1 MDSVAEEVEKIINVE
16 ESYDD
21 DDDVAKADRE
31 LARMKAKPIPAA
43 KINTDKDKI
52 KKTAKDK
59 EEELDEGLKGAQS
72 KLDVAEPKGK
82 LTGADFKKLRKEDS
96 EQIDELSVGKL
107 DAYRK
112 KAYKEYDKQYDK
124 NPMKANLNRLLGA
137 ELADD
142 KIKKKTG
149 TFHPSMLQKLK
160 HKLKGEEVEQIKED
174 EVLDERTL
182 TSGESKEKE
191 HYVKSMKKNVK
202 GFKDRYGDRAK
213 EVMYA
218 TATKMAKEEVDLLE
232 DVLDFMQTEEYAQL
246 DELSKK
252 TLGNYVKKSTISAI
266 KSFGLAGN
274 AAQRSKSAADTKQ
287 FMKHTEK
294 FAKRS
299 AGIKKAN
306 ARLNKEDVE
315 QIDELSTKTLKSYQ
329 DKASNYLHQ
338 TSYRY
343 NSNHPHAKEL
353 NDILDRNE
361 KNTESGLDRAHK
373 TIKDRENK
381 NKNKK
386 ILGIGE
392 ETIKENYGDM
402 PHAAKELVLHADN
415 DHHLHY
421 SSHQPIVKNLSKK
434 MKKGTYH
441 PEKAKKLWQYH
452 ADRAAQSY
460 AKHHGDGTPWHKM
473 FSVSDRKH
481 AAAHWEDMHR
491 HELNESAGPTSDY
504 SLNSTFAPE
513 ASTPIA
519 RVKQAAHSA
528 MKRIK
533 DKLGV
538 KSEAVM
544 GSAGGTDEGGAPT
557 ITTDDLTGR
566 TTGNKPNNFLK
577 YKSKLKG
584 DINTPFGK
592 GTGKYD

>member
-1 MDSVAEEVEKIINVE
+1 MFYNKFKMDSVAEEVEKIISVD

-21 DDDVAKADRE
+21 DEDDDVAKADRE
-31 LARMKAKPIPAA
+31 LARMKAKPIEA
-43 KINTDKDKI
+43 D
-52 KKTAKDK
+52 KKTDPDK
-59 EEELDEGLKGAQS
+59 EI
-72 KLDVAEPKGK
+72 GK
-82 LTGADFKKLRKEDS
+82 LAKKTPKEVDES
-96 EQIDELSVGKL
+96 VEQIDELSVGKL

-124 NPMKANLNRLLGA
+124 NPMKANLNRLGGA

-149 TFHPSMLQKLK
+149 TFHPSMLQKLN

-232 DVLDFMQTEEYAQL
+232 DVLEFMQTEEYAQL

-294 FAKRS
+294 FGKRS

-306 ARLNKEDVE
+306 ARLNKEDLDLLEDVIDFMQTE
-315 QIDELSTKTLKSYQ
+315 EYAQLDELSKDTLKSYVQ
-329 DKASNYLHQ
+329 KGQMDYLTAKKDRRANVDKA
-338 TSYRY
+338 YRKVRDMV
-343 NSNHPHAKEL
+343 NPHRVPKHDAET
-353 NDILDRNE
+353 E
-361 KNTESGLDRAHK
+361 KQF
-373 TIKDRENK
+373 KDM
-381 NKNKK
+381 KK
-386 ILGIGE
+386 HFRDNP
-392 ETIKENYGDM
+392 IKENYGDM

-491 HELNESAGPTSDY
+491 HELNEAAGPTSDY
-504 SLNSTFAPE
+504 SMNSCFDQSANPSSNP
-513 ASTPIA
+513 STPIA

-544 GSAGGTDEGGAPT
+544 GSAGGTDEGGAST

-566 TTGNKPNNFLK
+566 TPGNKPNNFLK

>member
-1 MDSVAEEVEKIINVE
+1 MFYNKFKMDSVAEEVEKIISVD

-21 DDDVAKADRE
+21 DEDDDVAKADRE
-31 LARMKAKPIPAA
+31 LARMKAKPIEA
-43 KINTDKDKI
+43 D
-52 KKTAKDK
+52 KKTDPDK
-59 EEELDEGLKGAQS
+59 EI
-72 KLDVAEPKGK
+72 GK
-82 LTGADFKKLRKEDS
+82 LAKKTPKEVDES
-96 EQIDELSVGKL
+96 VEQIDELSVGKL

-124 NPMKANLNRLLGA
+124 NPMKANLNRLGGA

-149 TFHPSMLQKLK
+149 TFHPSMLQKLN

-232 DVLDFMQTEEYAQL
+232 DVLEFMQTEEYAQL

-294 FAKRS
+294 FGKRS

-306 ARLNKEDVE
+306 ARLNKEDLDLLEDVIDFMQTE
-315 QIDELSTKTLKSYQ
+315 EYAQLDELSKKTLANYMRANTKRMSDLKNPDSMERKMKRHDDYFT
-329 DKASNYLHQ
+329 AS
-338 TSYRY
+338 
-343 NSNHPHAKEL
+343 K
-353 NDILDRNE
+353 
-361 KNTESGLDRAHK
+361 KFHK
-373 TIKDRENK
+373 
-381 NKNKK
+381 
-386 ILGIGE
+386 E

-491 HELNESAGPTSDY
+491 HELNEAAGPTSDY
-504 SLNSTFAPE
+504 SMNSCFDQSANPSSNP
-513 ASTPIA
+513 STPIA

-544 GSAGGTDEGGAPT
+544 GSAGGTDEGGAST

-566 TTGNKPNNFLK
+566 TPGNKPNNFLK